1 MKRSTIHNILKALLG
16 LGIIALGFFGMQ
28 YLTSLKQEAPK
39 KEIPKRVKAVET
51 RRVTNG
57 DLATTL
63 NVQGRLQAYNKIELY
78 SEVGGAVEET
88 GRPLKEGTYFGKGN
102 VILRIDDDE
111 PRLNLQSQKASL
123 LNSIAQIMPD
133 LKIDYPQSFAA
144 WEAYLNDFD
153 VDESL
158 PELPEAVDQQEKLF
172 VAGRNLYSQY
182 YTIKSA
188 EERLS
193 KYVIYAPF
201 SGVLT
206 TVNIDEGAVVR
217 PGQILGE
224 LMATGYYEL
233 VATVPLSDLNYLKV
247 GGKVSMYS
255 EDIAGEWTGEIR
267 RIGNQI
273 DAGSQTV
280 EVFVGVSGKELRE
293 GMYMRG
299 EAAARVL
306 EDVVEIDRNLL
317 IDEREVYVVRD
328 DSLLSLQP
336 VMVRKSNRST
346 VLVSGLSDGTE
357 LVTGTVAGA
366 FEGMRVKI
374 DNSTVEATDTETAS
388 GPGSGSST
396 TGSLK

>member
-1 MKRSTIHNILKALLG
+1 MKRSTINNLLKALLG

-28 YLTSLKQEAPK
+28 YLSSLKQEAPK

-63 NVQGRLQAYNKIELY
+63 DVQGRLQAYNKIELY

-102 VILRIDDDE
+102 VILRIDDNE

-153 VDESL
+153 VDEPL
-158 PELPEAVDQQEKLF
+158 TELPEAVDQQEKLF

-233 VATVPLSDLNYLKV
+233 VATVPLSDLNYLEV

-255 EDIAGEWTGEIR
+255 EDITGEWTGEIR

-293 GMYMRG
+293 GMYLRG

-306 EDVVEIDRNLL
+306 EGVVEIDRNLL

-374 DNSTVEATDTETAS
+374 DNSTVEAAETETAS

>member
-1 MKRSTIHNILKALLG
+1 MKRSTINNILKALLG

-28 YLTSLKQEAPK
+28 YLSSLKQEAPK
-39 KEIPKRVKAVET
+39 KEVPKRVKSVET
-51 RRVTNG
+51 RRVTND

-63 NVQGRLQAYNKIELY
+63 EVQGRLQAYNKIELY

-111 PRLNLQSQKASL
+111 PRLNLQAQKASL
-123 LNSIAQIMPD
+123 MNSIAQIMPD
-133 LKIDYPQSFAA
+133 LKIDYPQSFGS
-144 WEAYLNDFD
+144 WETYLANFN
-153 VDESL
+153 VDEPL
-158 PELPEAVDQQEKLF
+158 PELPTAVDQQEKLF

-193 KYVIYAPF
+193 KYVLYAPF

-206 TVNIDEGAVVR
+206 AVNIDEGAVVR

-233 VATVPLSDLNYLKV
+233 VATVPLSDLNYLSTGSKV
-247 GGKVSMYS
+247 TLYS
-255 EDIAGEWTGEIR
+255 EDITGEWTGEIR

-280 EVFVGVSGKELRE
+280 EVYVGVSGKELRE
-293 GMYMRG
+293 GMYLRG

-306 EDVVEIDRNLL
+306 EQVVEIDRNLL

-328 DSLLSLQP
+328 DSLLALQP

-346 VLVSGLSDGTE
+346 VLVSGLPDGTE
-357 LVTGTVAGA
+357 LVTATVAGA
-366 FEGMRVKI
+366 FDGMRVKI
-374 DNSTVEATDTETAS
+374 DNSTAEADTETAS
-388 GPGSGSST
+388 DDTPT
-396 TGSLK
+396 ATGSLK

>member
-1 MKRSTIHNILKALLG
+1 MKRSTINNILKALLG

-63 NVQGRLQAYNKIELY
+63 DVQGRLQAYNKIELY

-133 LKIDYPQSFAA
+133 LKIDYPQSFAT

-153 VDESL
+153 VDEPL

-374 DNSTVEATDTETAS
+374 DNSTVEAADTETAS

-396 TGSLK
+396 TSSLK

>member
-1 MKRSTIHNILKALLG
+1 MKRSTINNILKALLG

-39 KEIPKRVKAVET
+39 KEIPKRVKAVQT

-63 NVQGRLQAYNKIELY
+63 DVQGRLQAYNKIELY
-78 SEVGGAVEET
+78 SEVGGAVEQT
-88 GRPLKEGTYFGKGN
+88 GRPLKEGTYFGKGD

-144 WEAYLNDFD
+144 WEAYLNDFN
-153 VDESL
+153 VNKPL

-206 TVNIDEGAVVR
+206 TVNIDQGAVVR

-247 GGKVSMYS
+247 GGEVSMYS
-255 EDIAGEWTGEIR
+255 EDIPGEWTGEIR

-306 EDVVEIDRNLL
+306 EGVVEIDRNLL
-317 IDEREVYVVRD
+317 IDEREVYVVRN

-336 VMVRKSNRST
+336 VMVRKSNRNT
-346 VLVSGLSDGTE
+346 VLVSGLPDGTE

-374 DNSTVEATDTETAS
+374 DNSTAEANTETA
-388 GPGSGSST
+388 GGVGAGNST